1 MHTAS
6 PNTIVA
12 QTAHLHPGVEIGPG
26 SEVADYVI
34 LGVPPRGAQP
44 GELTIVIGA
53 AAILRSHA
61 VLYAGSR
68 IGSHFQCG
76 HACLIRERCVI
87 GNNVSI
93 GSHSVIEFL
102 VRIADNVR
110 IHSQAFIP
118 EYSVLEEGCWI
129 GPNVVLT
136 NAKYPAGRDTKAHLA
151 GVTVGRGARVGA
163 NSTLLPGVRLG
174 EGCLVGA
181 GSVVT
186 RDVPAGVLVY
196 GNPAR
201 VVKQVET
208 LKYEDA
214 TEQRP
219 YGAAQRKSA

>member
-1 MHTAS
+1 MHTS

-12 QTAHLHPGVEIGPG
+12 PTALLHPGVEIGPG
-26 SEVADYVI
+26 SDIADYVL
-34 LGVPPRGAQP
+34 LGVPPRGTQP
-44 GELTIVIGA
+44 GELATLLGA
-53 AAILRSHA
+53 GAVLRSHA
-61 VLYAGSR
+61 VLYAGSH

-76 HACLIRERCVI
+76 HACMIREKCTI
-87 GNNVSI
+87 GANVSI
-93 GSHSVIEFL
+93 GSHSVVEFL

-118 EYSVLEEGCWI
+118 EHSVLEEGCWI

-151 GVTVGRGARVGA
+151 GVHVGRGARVGA
-163 NSTLLPGVRLG
+163 NATILPGVRLG

-201 VVKQVET
+201 VVKQVEV
-208 LKYEDA
+208 LKYEGP
-214 TEQRP
+214 EELRP
-219 YGAAQRKSA
+219 YASALPRSA